1 MKNVLFATT
10 ALVLTAGVASA
21 ELTFSGTAGAG
32 VVQEGAGEDMRVWSG
47 MDIAISA
54 TATTDSGMTVT
65 VGDDIGGGE
74 LIDWDDD
81 YAVDSQA
88 SGTNTEA
95 DANQDDIVNVGES
108 VNSPAIGTPAVTITS
123 GATTVVFDNNAV
135 DHLDDDSVAG
145 DVSVSTS
152 MAGATV
158 AVVLDIDQSSG
169 TDYSISAGYTVAG
182 VALSVSMQDDSN
194 KIGASYTMGNITVG
208 VSSDDDGA
216 GTRTNELTASYVAGP
231 ATISFAADDQDAWSV
246 GLGYTAGAMTV
257 NFGTDQD
264 SAWDANASYDLGGGV
279 SARASVNEAEFMA
292 AGINFSF

>member
-21 ELTFSGTAGAG
+21 EVTFSGTAGAG
-32 VVQEGAGEDMRVWSG
+32 VVQEGAGADMRVWSG

-88 SGTNTEA
+88 SGTNTE
-95 DANQDDIVNVGES
+95 DATTGDS
-108 VNSPAIGTPAVTITS
+108 VNNPAIGTPAVTITS

-135 DHLDDDSVAG
+135 DHLDNDAVAG

-169 TDYSISAGYTVAG
+169 TDYSISPGYTVAG